1 LAGECLTL
9 TFVTG
14 FLFFLFYWFVARN
27 PYLNHALCC
36 KIYLMPLIRLRNITV
51 SFGGPSILEKI
62 SLSIDSGERL
72 CLLGRNGTGKS
83 TLLKVIAGEVKQESG
98 ELEFSQGLKLAVLD
112 QQPRLDISGTIFDVV
127 AMGLGKNARLLQD
140 YHHALHDFT
149 ENTNDQTIAELAR
162 AQDQVDMNGA
172 WQLNQQV
179 EEVLSR
185 MKLDGDEDYLAQSG
199 GMKRRVLLAK
209 ALVIKPDILLLDE
222 PTNHL
227 DLNAIQ
233 WLEEQLLNYNGALMF
248 ITHDRSFMRKLSTR
262 IIELD
267 RGNLTS
273 YPGNYDTYLQRK
285 EEALHAEEVSN
296 AHFDKRMAQEE
307 VWIRQGIKA
316 RRTRNEG
323 RVRALEK
330 MRAES
335 SERRKQVGKV
345 AMNVARADS
354 SGKVIAEAEN
364 VSFDYDGKP
373 IIRGLTTTILR
384 GDKIGIIG
392 PNGAGKTT
400 LLRLLLGDL
409 KPTTGT
415 IINGTKQ
422 EVAYFDQLRAQL
434 DEKATVIDNLSQG
447 REFVE
452 INGATKHVIGY
463 LQDFLFAPE
472 RARSPV
478 SMLSGGERNRL
489 LLAKLFSKPSNILVM
504 DEPTNDLDIETL
516 ELLEELVMDYKGTVL
531 LVSHDREFVNN
542 VVTSTLVFEDDHQVN
557 EYIGGYDDW
566 LKQRS
571 TRQKTG
577 NKNAASKAGSNNSAG
592 KDASGQA
599 APAKAKK
606 RSYNE
611 QRELDALPAQIETFE
626 NEVEVMQDLMANDDF
641 YKKDKDEIKKVQEQL
656 AEVEKNLAHCYLRW
670 EALE

>member
-1 LAGECLTL
+1 
-9 TFVTG
+9 
-14 FLFFLFYWFVARN
+14 
-27 PYLNHALCC
+27 
-36 KIYLMPLIRLRNITV
+36 MSLIRLRNIHV
-51 SFGGPSILEKI
+51 GFGGPAILESI
-62 SLSIDSGERL
+62 SVSIDAGERL

-83 TLLKVIAGEVKQESG
+83 TLLKVISGEVKAESG
-98 ELEFSQGLKLAVLD
+98 DFESKQNLKLAVLD
-112 QQPRLDISGTIFDVV
+112 QEPRGDLEGSIFDVV
-127 AMGLGKNARLLQD
+127 AMGLGDNAKYLQD
-140 YHHALHDFT
+140 YHHALHNFS
-149 ENTNDQTIAELAR
+149 ENTNDQTIAELQR
-162 AQDQVDMNGA
+162 AQDQVELHNA

-185 MKLDGDEDYLAQSG
+185 MKLDGDVDYSSLSG

-233 WLEEQLLNYNGALMF
+233 WLEEQLLNYKGALMF

-267 RGNLTS
+267 RGSLTS

-285 EEALHAEEVSN
+285 AEALHAEEVEN
-296 AHFDKRMAQEE
+296 AHFDKKLAQEE

-330 MRAES
+330 MR
-335 SERRKQVGKV
+335 SERNQRRNQVGKV
-345 AMNVARADS
+345 AMNVASADR
-354 SGKVIAEAEN
+354 SGKLVSEAEN
-364 VSFDYDGKP
+364 VSFEYDGKP
-373 IIRGLTTTILR
+373 IIKGLNTTILR

-409 KPTTGT
+409 QPTSGRIT
-415 IINGTKQ
+415 NGTKQ
-422 EVAYFDQLRAQL
+422 EVAYFDQFRAQL
-434 DEKATVIDNLSQG
+434 DDNESVIENLSHG

-452 INGATKHVIGY
+452 INGNRKHVIGY

-489 LLAKLFSKPSNILVM
+489 LLAKLFSKPSNILVL

-531 LVSHDREFVNN
+531 VVSHDREFVNN
-542 VVTSTLVFEDDHQVN
+542 VVTSTLVFEGDAQVN
-557 EYIGGYDDW
+557 EYVGGYDDW
-566 LKQRS
+566 LNYSQAKVKS
-571 TRQKTG
+571 D
-577 NKNAASKAGSNNSAG
+577 NKLAAADKKSANRDTQSSKAVKTKKLSY
-592 KDASGQA
+592 KDQL
-599 APAKAKK
+599 
-606 RSYNE
+606 
-611 QRELDALPAQIETFE
+611 ELDALPVQIETFE
-626 NEVEVMQDLMANDDF
+626 NEITSLQARMANDDF
-641 YKKDKDEIKKVQEQL
+641 YKQEKETILEVQKQL
-656 AEVEKNLAHCYLRW
+656 EENQAGLAHCYTRW
-670 EALE
+670 EELETA

>member
-1 LAGECLTL
+1 
-9 TFVTG
+9 
-14 FLFFLFYWFVARN
+14 
-27 PYLNHALCC
+27 
-36 KIYLMPLIRLRNITV
+36 MSLIRLRNINV
-51 SFGGPSILEKI
+51 SFGGPSILEGV
-62 SLSIDSGERL
+62 SLSIDAGERL

-83 TLLKVIAGEVKQESG
+83 TLLKVISGEVKAESG
-98 ELEFSQGLKLAVLD
+98 EIEYKQSLKLAVLD

-127 AMGLGKNARLLQD
+127 AMGLGENAKLLQD

-149 ENTNDQTIAELAR
+149 ENNNDQTIAELAR
-162 AQDQVDMNGA
+162 AQDQVDINDA

-185 MKLDGDEDYLAQSG
+185 MKLDGDDEYLDQSG

-296 AHFDKRMAQEE
+296 THFDKKLAQEE

-330 MRAES
+330 MRRES

-345 AMNVARADS
+345 SMNVAQADR

-364 VSFDYDGKP
+364 VSFDYEDKT
-373 IIRGLTTTILR
+373 IIKGLNTTILR
-384 GDKIGIIG
+384 GDKVGIIG

-409 KPTTGT
+409 KPAAGT
-415 IINGTKQ
+415 IANGTKQ

-452 INGATKHVIGY
+452 INGTTKHVIGY

-542 VVTSTLVFEDDHQVN
+542 VVTSTLVFEEGAQVN
-557 EYIGGYDDW
+557 EYVGGYDDW
-566 LKQRS
+566 LKYSAEVAKQNVKS
-571 TRQKTG
+571 
-577 NKNAASKAGSNNSAG
+577 SSAGSKSAVQI
-592 KDASGQA
+592 KDSSAKQK
-599 APAKAKK
+599 KAKK
-606 RSYNE
+606 LSYND
-611 QRELDALPAQIETFE
+611 QRELDGLPLQIENFE
-626 NEVEVMQDLMANDDF
+626 KKVESLQQSMASEDF
-641 YKKDKDEIKKVQEQL
+641 YKQNEGLIKETQQKLAAIQEKL
-656 AEVEKNLAHCYLRW
+656 SHCYIRW
-670 EALE
+670 EELE